1 MANNSDYNVKPFE
14 SFMDLSG
21 NDRTLHCF
29 YHGVHDP
36 HLEARIMANPVS
48 DHKLKVGVSLH
59 PDDISNR
66 CYDSERSSLDIW
78 YSAPDPSEIRIALLK
93 MELFEVPDSIREINV
108 YDAKK
113 R

>member
-1 MANNSDYNVKPFE
+1 MANKSDYNVKPFE

-36 HLEARIMANPVS
+36 HLEARIMANPPS
-48 DHKLKVGVSLH
+48 DSQLRVGVSLH

-66 CYDSERSSLDIW
+66 RYDSKRSSLDIW
-78 YSAPDPSEIRIALLK
+78 YSAPDPSVIRPLILTMDLWD
-93 MELFEVPDSIREINV
+93 VPNSIREINV

-113 R
+113 K